1 MPFCVFII
9 IVTAVIVITR
19 KSTTCLKTMIY
30 ATFLDHLEF
39 NLWIGKKKWF
49 MEGIPNLQNV
59 YSWMLNVN
67 FIYVEIH
74 LKIISLF
81 NHLWASSLPW
91 AELDPWLLCL
101 RYSHSL
107 PLKNSSSSYIF
118 PFPHFKANKI
128 LWPSWLRNGLCFWAK
143 SQFPARCTPSG
154 FLKSLNLLSKYARYI
169 GGQHHHREDRT
180 VENL

>member
-1 MPFCVFII
+1 M
-9 IVTAVIVITR
+9 
-19 KSTTCLKTMIY
+19 
-30 ATFLDHLEF
+30 
-39 NLWIGKKKWF
+39 NWKKKWF

-101 RYSHSL
+101 CYSHSL
-107 PLKNSSSSYIF
+107 PLKNNSSSYIF
-118 PFPHFKANKI
+118 PFPHFKANKV
-128 LWPSWLRNGLCFWAK
+128 LWPSWLRNGLCFWVK

-154 FLKSLNLLSKYARYI
+154 FLKSLNWVSMQGMLEVNNTIERIGLLRSYKK
-169 GGQHHHREDRT
+169 EDGRISGIWA
-180 VENL
+180 